1 MRNITELLNEAKDE
15 PKSDLGEYN
24 KDDLISFL
32 NQKYNK
38 GRNIYLTHGFRFNGR
53 GNTGMDIKATD
64 DDIKNMLDKM
74 VYANVSITKDSIY
87 IDWFSESDLYC

>member
-1 MRNITELLNEAKDE
+1 
-15 PKSDLGEYN
+15 
-24 KDDLISFL
+24 
-32 NQKYNK
+32 
-38 GRNIYLTHGFRFNGR
+38 
-53 GNTGMDIKATD
+53 MDIKATD